1 MEAYCTQKR
10 DSYTLKSVTEGGDI
24 GGHNEAEDDSLEYE
38 DDENARL
45 LDVCIDGDV
54 EDLVAL
60 LEEMAANGE
69 TLNEEMLNY
78 PDQSGRVSART
89 RGGIYPSPS

>member
-1 MEAYCTQKR
+1 MIRAP
-10 DSYTLKSVTEGGDI
+10 VPVAEGDVADHEEEG
-24 GGHNEAEDDSLEYE
+24 DSLDEYE

-69 TLNEEMLNY
+69 TLNEDMLNY
-78 PDQSGRVSART
+78 PDQSGRVSKRLGSRSVET
-89 RGGIYPSPS
+89 